1 MEPLF
6 LPVLH
11 SFENNNIFT
20 GSFGALRFRVT
31 PSIVMLNQKEVNF
44 DESSMKCEC
53 WHGEYCYEKSQMED
67 EKVFPLSEPGTAGTG
82 PAGAQKTD
90 RKGLYLP
97 HPPRRPPRNRPA
109 RPAVNARCPLPGMTG
124 RAKMQKK

>member
-20 GSFGALRFRVT
+20 GSYGKLRFRVM
-31 PSIVMLNQKEVNF
+31 PNIVMLTQKEVNF

-67 EKVFPLSEPGTAGTG
+67 EKVFPLNEAAYHEMYDWISA
-82 PAGAQKTD
+82 
-90 RKGLYLP
+90 
-97 HPPRRPPRNRPA
+97 HI
-109 RPAVNARCPLPGMTG
+109 
-124 RAKMQKK
+124 

>member
-31 PSIVMLNQKEVNF
+31 PSI
-44 DESSMKCEC
+44 DESTMKCEC

-67 EKVFPLSEPGTAGTG
+67 EKVFLLSEP
-82 PAGAQKTD
+82 
-90 RKGLYLP
+90 
-97 HPPRRPPRNRPA
+97 A
-109 RPAVNARCPLPGMTG
+109 RQEMYDWLMAHV
-124 RAKMQKK
+124 

>member
-67 EKVFPLSEPGTAGTG
+67 EKVFPLRPPGNVQLADGPRISTKTPGG
-82 PAGAQKTD
+82 PAG
-90 RKGLYLP
+90 RLLYP
-97 HPPRRPPRNRPA
+97 DQRAAGRMKEKRRTARRP
-109 RPAVNARCPLPGMTG
+109 G
-124 RAKMQKK
+124 

>member
-20 GSFGALRFRVT
+20 GSYGRLRFRVT
-31 PSIVMLNQKEVNF
+31 PNIVMLTQKEVNF

-53 WHGEYCYEKSQMED
+53 WHGEYCYEKSHEMYD
-67 EKVFPLSEPGTAGTG
+67 WISA
-82 PAGAQKTD
+82 
-90 RKGLYLP
+90 
-97 HPPRRPPRNRPA
+97 HI
-109 RPAVNARCPLPGMTG
+109 
-124 RAKMQKK
+124 

>member
-53 WHGEYCYEKSQMED
+53 WHGEYCYEKSQIEGEAVQSAPRAD
-67 EKVFPLSEPGTAGTG
+67 AEKKLGQIF
-82 PAGAQKTD
+82 GAFGRENVEVTD
-90 RKGLYLP
+90 
-97 HPPRRPPRNRPA
+97 
-109 RPAVNARCPLPGMTG
+109 
-124 RAKMQKK
+124 Q

>member
-20 GSFGALRFRVT
+20 GSYGKLRFRVT
-31 PSIVMLNQKEVNF
+31 PNIVMLTQKEVNF

-53 WHGEYCYEKSQMED
+53 WHGEYLLRKKPD
-67 EKVFPLSEPGTAGTG
+67 GGRKTFP
-82 PAGAQKTD
+82 
-90 RKGLYLP
+90 
-97 HPPRRPPRNRPA
+97 
-109 RPAVNARCPLPGMTG
+109 
-124 RAKMQKK
+124 

>member
-20 GSFGALRFRVT
+20 GSYGRLRFRVT
-31 PSIVMLNQKEVNF
+31 PNIVMLTQKEVNF

-67 EKVFPLSEPGTAGTG
+67 EKTFPLNEAAYHEMYDWISKK
-82 PAGAQKTD
+82 QSLQLWSWQHRLVC
-90 RKGLYLP
+90 RKASSIICNY
-97 HPPRRPPRNRPA
+97 
-109 RPAVNARCPLPGMTG
+109 
-124 RAKMQKK
+124 

>member
-53 WHGEYCYEKSQMED
+53 WHGEDCYEKSQMED
-67 EKVFPLSEPGTAGTG
+67 EKVFPLSEP
-82 PAGAQKTD
+82 
-90 RKGLYLP
+90 
-97 HPPRRPPRNRPA
+97 A
-109 RPAVNARCPLPGMTG
+109 RQEMYDWLMAHV
-124 RAKMQKK
+124 

>member
-67 EKVFPLSEPGTAGTG
+67 EKVFPLSEPAR
-82 PAGAQKTD
+82 QEMYE
-90 RKGLYLP
+90 RKEKD
-97 HPPRRPPRNRPA
+97 HPPPRIAPCSSWLYHSRIKLHCKT
-109 RPAVNARCPLPGMTG
+109 VDSCV
-124 RAKMQKK
+124 

>member
-20 GSFGALRFRVT
+20 GSYGKLRFRVT
-31 PSIVMLNQKEVNF
+31 PNIVRLTQKEVNF

-53 WHGEYCYEKSQMED
+53 WHREYATKKARWRMKNLPPERS
-67 EKVFPLSEPGTAGTG
+67 
-82 PAGAQKTD
+82 
-90 RKGLYLP
+90 GL
-97 HPPRRPPRNRPA
+97 PRNVRLDFSTHIKQTRPA
-109 RPAVNARCPLPGMTG
+109 RAPKAYLKAVTVYKPLD
-124 RAKMQKK
+124 

>member
-53 WHGEYCYEKSQMED
+53 WHGEYCYEKARWKTKKSS
-67 EKVFPLSEPGTAGTG
+67 PSPG
-82 PAGAQKTD
+82 P
-90 RKGLYLP
+90 
-97 HPPRRPPRNRPA
+97 PA
-109 RPAVNARCPLPGMTG
+109 RKCTTG
-124 RAKMQKK
+124 

>member
-20 GSFGALRFRVT
+20 GSYGKLRFRVT
-31 PSIVMLNQKEVNF
+31 PNIVMLTQKEVNF

-67 EKVFPLSEPGTAGTG
+67 EKTFPLKRPTTKCTTG
-82 PAGAQKTD
+82 FQHTYKTD
-90 RKGLYLP
+90 APGACAKAYLK
-97 HPPRRPPRNRPA
+97 
-109 RPAVNARCPLPGMTG
+109 AVTVYKPLD
-124 RAKMQKK
+124 

>member
-1 MEPLF
+1 MDPLF

-67 EKVFPLSEPGTAGTG
+67 EKVFPLSEPARQEK
-82 PAGAQKTD
+82 PRRAHRKRLDILHSLALRDERRAPDHGAQEKKNTALCLLAH
-90 RKGLYLP
+90 GF
-97 HPPRRPPRNRPA
+97 A
-109 RPAVNARCPLPGMTG
+109 PLS
-124 RAKMQKK
+124 

>member
-67 EKVFPLSEPGTAGTG
+67 EKVFPLSEPARQEMYDWLMAHVYAQKR
-82 PAGAQKTD
+82 PAG
-90 RKGLYLP
+90 LP
-97 HPPRRPPRNRPA
+97 GVRHIPDQRAAGRMKEKRRTARRP
-109 RPAVNARCPLPGMTG
+109 G
-124 RAKMQKK
+124 

>member
-20 GSFGALRFRVT
+20 GSYGSLRFRVA
-31 PSIVMLNQKEVNF
+31 PSIVMRTQKEV
-44 DESSMKCEC
+44 DLEASSMKCEC

-67 EKVFPLSEPGTAGTG
+67 EKVFPLNE
-82 PAGAQKTD
+82 Q
-90 RKGLYLP
+90 
-97 HPPRRPPRNRPA
+97 A
-109 RPAVNARCPLPGMTG
+109 REQMLEWLMAHASQTPSPE
-124 RAKMQKK
+124 K

>member
-20 GSFGALRFRVT
+20 GSYGALRFRVT
-31 PSIVMLNQKEVNF
+31 PSIVMLTQKEVNF

-53 WHGEYCYEKSQMED
+53 WHGENCYEKSEMED
-67 EKVFPLSEPGTAGTG
+67 ENHDRIGGWRDRTG
-82 PAGAQKTD
+82 DDWRDSSAYEDNGKFDDKYHRFYSAD
-90 RKGLYLP
+90 
-97 HPPRRPPRNRPA
+97 
-109 RPAVNARCPLPGMTG
+109 
-124 RAKMQKK
+124 

>member
-20 GSFGALRFRVT
+20 GSYGKLRFRVT
-31 PSIVMLNQKEVNF
+31 PNIVMLTQKEVNF

-53 WHGEYCYEKSQMED
+53 WHEAAYHEMYDWIS
-67 EKVFPLSEPGTAGTG
+67 A
-82 PAGAQKTD
+82 
-90 RKGLYLP
+90 
-97 HPPRRPPRNRPA
+97 HI
-109 RPAVNARCPLPGMTG
+109 
-124 RAKMQKK
+124 